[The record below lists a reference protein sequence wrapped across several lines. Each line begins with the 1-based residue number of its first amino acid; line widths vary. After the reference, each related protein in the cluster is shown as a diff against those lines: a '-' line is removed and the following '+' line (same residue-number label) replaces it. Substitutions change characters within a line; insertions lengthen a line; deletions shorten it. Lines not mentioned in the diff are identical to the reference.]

1 VRRTFWPSHLLL
13 SDVAYVP
20 VASCRYCSY
29 RVLADKVSGN
39 PTGNPKV
46 SAADLLGR
54 LDLLALPLF
63 HHHSGSALSLVSPI
77 SSTPFRCTDDSVDC
91 FWCLAPF
98 EFVHQTIICSVC
110 ARSCNAG
117 TLCRPS
123 TSFLYLFYPSPS
135 PPWYSLDLIC
145 SCIFI
150 LLGSVRLRTSVL
162 LLWRSP
168 GGSEFAPSLFA
179 TA

>member
-13 SDVAYVP
+13 SNTAYVP
-20 VASCRYCSY
+20 VASCRYCLY

-98 EFVHQTIICSVC
+98 EFVHQTIMLLRVC
-110 ARSCNAG
+110 PLLQCRHPLSSFHLFPVFVLSFPLSLLVFPRSHLQVYFYTFRIRTTSYFGPLALAIAR
-117 TLCRPS
+117 
-123 TSFLYLFYPSPS
+123 
-135 PPWYSLDLIC
+135 W
-145 SCIFI
+145 
-150 LLGSVRLRTSVL
+150 
-162 LLWRSP
+162 
-168 GGSEFAPSLFA
+168 
-179 TA
+179 